1 MAQLRIALAS
11 DHGGFE
17 QKEELRVWLD
27 GLGYV
32 VDDFGCDSEESVDYH
47 DYAERAA
54 RAVAQGDDDYGIL
67 VCGTG
72 IGMMIAANKVAG
84 IRAANLTSPEFAK
97 LSREHNDA
105 NVATLS
111 GRFTSLEDNKSIIE
125 TFLDTDFAGGR
136 HARRVEK
143 IMTIEDAE

>member
-1 MAQLRIALAS
+1 MTQARIALAS

-17 QKEELRVWLD
+17 QKEALKPWLEEQ
-27 GLGYV
+27 GFA
-32 VDDFGCDSEESVDYH
+32 VDDFGCDDDSSVDYP
-47 DYAERAA
+47 DYAKLAA
-54 RAVAQGDDDYGIL
+54 RAVAQGDDDYGVL

-72 IGMMIAANKVAG
+72 IGMMIAANKVRG

-97 LSREHNDA
+97 LSREHNNA

-111 GRFTSLEDNKSIIE
+111 GRFTSLEDNKKILE
-125 TFLDTDFAGGR
+125 VFLGTEFSGDR

-143 IMTIEDAE
+143 IMSIENEE

>member
-17 QKEELRVWLD
+17 QKEELGPWLED
-27 GLGYV
+27 LGFT
-32 VDDFGCDSEESVDYH
+32 VDDFGCDSEESVDYP
-47 DYAERAA
+47 DYAEHAA

>member
-32 VDDFGCDSEESVDYH
+32 VDDFGCDSEESVDYP

-54 RAVAQGDDDYGIL
+54 RAGAQGDDDYGIL

-111 GRFTSLEDNKSIIE
+111 GRFTSLEDNKSIVE
-125 TFLDTDFAGGR
+125 TFLGTDFAGGR

>member
-17 QKEELRVWLD
+17 QKEELRLWLED
-27 GLGYV
+27 LGFT
-32 VDDFGCDSEESVDYH
+32 VDDFGCDSEESVDYS

>member
-17 QKEELRVWLD
+17 QKEGLKPWLE
-27 GLGYV
+27 GLGFS
-32 VDDFGCDSEESVDYH
+32 VDDFGCDSEESVDYP
-47 DYAERAA
+47 DYAERVA

-111 GRFTSLEDNKSIIE
+111 GRFTSLEDNKSIVE

>member
-32 VDDFGCDSEESVDYH
+32 VDDFGCDSEESVDYP

-54 RAVAQGDDDYGIL
+54 RAVAQGDDDY
-67 VCGTG
+67 
-72 IGMMIAANKVAG
+72 G

-111 GRFTSLEDNKSIIE
+111 GRFTSLEDNKSIVE